1 MQTIDIPFA
10 IDQVPHI
17 LKGVPFTLLIALV
30 SMAVSLVIGSVFAFI
45 RLFRIPILR
54 QLVTLYVSFF
64 RGTPLIV
71 QLFAFFY
78 GLPFVLTS
86 MSGTFG
92 LTFHPDMVSPLAV
105 ALITF
110 SLHSAAHLTEVVR
123 SALLAVDKGQLEA
136 AKIVGMTT
144 RQAMLRIILPQ
155 AFVVALPNLGN
166 QLVQLLKATSL
177 SFTIGVLEIMGI
189 SRIIANDGYQFL
201 ETYLVSALI
210 YWLLSI
216 FFELAFALLEK
227 RVSVYGRTL
236 GR

>member
-1 MQTIDIPFA
+1 MQTINIPFA

-30 SMAVSLVIGSVFAFI
+30 SMAVSLVIGSVLLSFASFAS
-45 RLFRIPILR
+45 LYSDSSLR
-54 QLVTLYVSFF
+54 YTSPF

-78 GLPFVLTS
+78 GPFLLTS

-136 AKIVGMTT
+136 AK
-144 RQAMLRIILPQ
+144 L
-155 AFVVALPNLGN
+155 
-166 QLVQLLKATSL
+166 
-177 SFTIGVLEIMGI
+177 
-189 SRIIANDGYQFL
+189 
-201 ETYLVSALI
+201 
-210 YWLLSI
+210 
-216 FFELAFALLEK
+216 
-227 RVSVYGRTL
+227 
-236 GR
+236 